1 MTNKLLILSLLG
13 LTSVYCQTPCS
24 HNVYSEPN
32 LSEASS
38 VVSKYEPLPAA
49 QELLNREYLPPSDFA
64 LPQANQAQ
72 PVYVAPPQEK
82 PAEPLPKLQP
92 LPKPTTPQPVYQPL
106 PSTVQPKIVPLP
118 KLQPLPQYTYVK
130 PVYQPLPKLQPLP
143 QATNV
148 KPVYQPLP
156 KLQPLPQTT
165 YVRPA
170 PQPLPKLQP
179 LPSTVQP
186 QYVPQ
191 PKLQPFQSKPRP
203 VFVQPLPPSTLR
215 PLPALPKL
223 SPQPTP
229 TFNRLPPLK
238 PVQSFSPKQIVPP
251 KSFQPKDNE
260 VQASNTVGVNAIPR
274 PLPQATNVLP
284 RIAKPDLETAAQTNR
299 FTAVN
304 PDKIRINHYICEQGD
319 PQQKFLCDILKLW
332 DLHHHDEITSNELG
346 DNSNNN
352 PTFAKLPSSPRP
364 TFAPL
369 PSSSRP
375 VVTYAPSTP
384 QPTFAPFRPVT
395 YTPQPSSP
403 RPVVTTTTTTTTT
416 TTPEPEK
423 DFEVLPGDSEKNE
436 NAVYLPPY
444 STTSE
449 PVASTTEPTTVDIP
463 KRVVAPSNNNVN
475 VVKPDE
481 SETSVQYTT
490 PSTTTPYPSTTTTT
504 TTVAPKEGY
513 DYPKPSIPFPVP
525 EQEGYDYPKPSI
537 PFSDGIS
544 FPSISGAP
552 LSSFNAP
559 APIFGSSVTLD
570 SRFSNGINQFP
581 FGFSPLASFS
591 DSVQYQPL
599 VPSPAPIVT
608 STTVAPELFFK
619 SNSEFVSSPQV
630 SYSYQPLQQ
639 SITTISPFSAPAV
652 TYSDQTFTTVSPYT
666 LSTPAPPT
674 VSYTSSQPAFSQS
687 LSTLAPLLL
696 SKESLALSSSTPQ
709 PPSSQITTT
718 ESPIDKS
725 SQVSTEKPTVTSTSS
740 STPLSGSYNS
750 QLFGQYFNSL
760 PPTSYSFPS
769 FDSSLSSVSPV
780 SYNFDNSLTRFNSF
794 NYQPLPGVS
803 YSSIS
808 PLPVQSYS
816 SFAPL
821 SGESY
826 STASPLFGQSYSS
839 VSPLSGLSYSS
850 GESYSTTV
858 SPLFGQSYSSI
869 SPLSGQSYTT
879 SSPLSVQ
886 STSTVSP
893 TESTNEVSSEK
904 STVTTT
910 PASPAAGS
918 FASQPFGQYFN
929 PPSFSYNFQPIDQ
942 SVTTASPLSYTFEQ
956 SSGLKTNYSSFNYQP
971 LSGQYFASQQPP
983 VSYSFQPLGS
993 SFVSGQSYNFP
1004 SSFSSG
1010 VFQSDSPSVSYTPST
1025 PAPFNFQSPSQF
1037 DGSLFGQNSLTNT
1050 PPSSQNSQSLSSS
1063 GGAQFGHS
1071 SFSGS
1076 KSALSFSSN
1085 IQSVENL
1092 QDLQAT
1098 SKESNDGFDLRQGN
1112 NQFAAS
1118 FSQSKVQEAPRKSGE
1133 EKEDISLGNIEI
1145 LKVKRKSP
1153 KN

>member
-1 MTNKLLILSLLG
+1 MR
-13 LTSVYCQTPCS
+13 YP
-24 HNVYSEPN
+24 E
-32 LSEASS
+32 
-38 VVSKYEPLPAA
+38 
-49 QELLNREYLPPSDFA
+49 D
-64 LPQANQAQ
+64 
-72 PVYVAPPQEK
+72 
-82 PAEPLPKLQP
+82 LQ
-92 LPKPTTPQPVYQPL
+92 
-106 PSTVQPKIVPLP
+106 
-118 KLQPLPQYTYVK
+118 
-130 PVYQPLPKLQPLP
+130 
-143 QATNV
+143 ND
-148 KPVYQPLP
+148 
-156 KLQPLPQTT
+156 
-165 YVRPA
+165 
-170 PQPLPKLQP
+170 
-179 LPSTVQP
+179 
-186 QYVPQ
+186 
-191 PKLQPFQSKPRP
+191 
-203 VFVQPLPPSTLR
+203 
-215 PLPALPKL
+215 
-223 SPQPTP
+223 
-229 TFNRLPPLK
+229 
-238 PVQSFSPKQIVPP
+238 PVQIKELRQLPSFSPVFNIVLQPNIPTDLSARPNNRPLSNSDPLAKSSRLASLNQQVSNYLQKISSDIEEKIRQFSEEQYSILEKERTKVQTEHRSLMKVVNDTDNISNNDSPLVFTPYQIKSPLNGANNVKSIGKSQDSLITVHNIGSWVLHKCLNCKLDVYASRKQDIVISSDLLIVPP

-274 PLPQATNVLP
+274 Y
-284 RIAKPDLETAAQTNR
+284 
-299 FTAVN
+299 
-304 PDKIRINHYICEQGD
+304 KI
-319 PQQKFLCDILKLW
+319 F
-332 DLHHHDEITSNELG
+332 
-346 DNSNNN
+346 
-352 PTFAKLPSSPRP
+352 
-364 TFAPL
+364 
-369 PSSSRP
+369 
-375 VVTYAPSTP
+375 
-384 QPTFAPFRPVT
+384 
-395 YTPQPSSP
+395 
-403 RPVVTTTTTTTTT
+403 
-416 TTPEPEK
+416 
-423 DFEVLPGDSEKNE
+423 
-436 NAVYLPPY
+436 
-444 STTSE
+444 
-449 PVASTTEPTTVDIP
+449 PTTVDIP

-490 PSTTTPYPSTTTTT
+490 PSTTTPYPSTTT

-570 SRFSNGINQFP
+570 SRFSNGINYPKPSIPFSDGISFPSISGAPLSSFNAPAPIFGSSVTLDSRFSNGIDQFP

-639 SITTISPFSAPAV
+639 SVSTISPFSAPAV

-760 PPTSYSFPS
+760 PSTSYSFPS

-929 PPSFSYNFQPIDQ
+929 PPSFSYNFQPIEQ
-942 SVTTASPLSYTFEQ
+942 SVTTTSPLSYTFEQ
-956 SSGLKTNYSSFNYQP
+956 SSGLRTNYSSFNYQP

-993 SFVSGQSYNFP
+993 SFVSGQSYNFEQTTP
-1004 SSFSSG
+1004 VSITNLCPVNISPLSSHPSG
-1010 VFQSDSPSVSYTPST
+1010 VSQSDSPSVSYTPST

-1050 PPSSQNSQSLSSS
+1050 PPASQNSQSLSSS
-1063 GGAQFGHS
+1063 GGAQFGHG

-1098 SKESNDGFDLRQGN
+1098 SKESSDGFDLRQGN
-1112 NQFAAS
+1112 NQFAAP
-1118 FSQSKVQEAPRKSGE
+1118 VA
-1133 EKEDISLGNIEI
+1133 
-1145 LKVKRKSP
+1145 
-1153 KN
+1153 